1 MNLFG
6 RGLNPRPNM
15 GFPFRVLHVIMK
27 ILSVVGARPQF
38 IKLSALSQEL
48 RKKHQEIILHTG
60 QHYDDELSQIF
71 FSQLSIPEP
80 DYNLGIGSAEHGE
93 QTGRMLKGIEEVL
106 LFERPDLVIV
116 YGDTNS
122 TLAGALAAV
131 KQRIPV
137 AHVEAGLRSFKK
149 SMPEEINRVLTDHI
163 SSLLFCPTRTSVKNL
178 KKEGITKGVY
188 LVGDVMYDSLR
199 QHIKRAEKIS
209 GIMKKLNLS
218 KKDFYLITIHRA
230 ENTDIEEN
238 LNKIVEILSQ
248 LDKKTVFPIH
258 PRTKKC
264 LSEFNLLDKLG
275 SRDHL
280 VLIDPVS
287 YLDMLV
293 LEKNAKCILTDSGGV
308 QKEAFFLK
316 TPCLTLREETE
327 WVETLKSG
335 ANQLVGLEID
345 EVVKKIKKVDYLSRK
360 VQKRTTL
367 TLKRANIRIAKTI
380 ADFEF
385 KRLKNERHR

>member
-1 MNLFG
+1 
-6 RGLNPRPNM
+6 
-15 GFPFRVLHVIMK
+15 MK
-27 ILSVVGARPQF
+27 IISVVGARPQF
-38 IKLSALSQEL
+38 IKLSALSKEL
-48 RKKHQEIILHTG
+48 RKEHQEIILHTG
-60 QHYDDELSQIF
+60 QHYDDELSKIF

-122 TLAGALAAV
+122 TLAGALAGA
-131 KQRIPV
+131 KQNIPI

-149 SMPEEINRVLTDHI
+149 SMPEEINRVLTDHV
-163 SSLLFCPTRTSVKNL
+163 SSLLFCPTKTSVENL
-178 KKEGITKGVY
+178 RKEGITKGVY

-199 QHIKRAEKIS
+199 EHIKRAEKNS
-209 GIMKKLNLS
+209 QIMKKLNLS

-230 ENTDIEEN
+230 ENTDIKGN
-238 LNKIVEILSQ
+238 LKRIVKILTE
-248 LDKKTVFPIH
+248 LDKKTVFPVH

-264 LSEFNLLDKLG
+264 LSEFGLLNKLE
-275 SRDHL
+275 SKDHL
-280 VLIDPVS
+280 LLVDPVS

-316 TPCLTLREETE
+316 TPCLTLRDETE
-327 WVETLKSG
+327 WVETVGSG
-335 ANQLVGLEID
+335 WNRTCGLSHRKIQTFLHKLPYLSPKGKEPFI
-345 EVVKKIKKVDYLSRK
+345 EAKASKKIAACLSYS
-360 VQKRTTL
+360 
-367 TLKRANIRIAKTI
+367 NIR
-380 ADFEF
+380 
-385 KRLKNERHR
+385 

>member
-122 TLAGALAAV
+122 TLAGALASV
-131 KQRIPV
+131 KQKIPV

-149 SMPEEINRVLTDHI
+149 SMPEEVNRVLTDHI

-178 KKEGITKGVY
+178 KKEGITKGVH

-316 TPCLTLREETE
+316 TPCLTLRQETE

-345 EVVKKIKKVDYLSRK
+345 KVVKKIKREDYLSRK

-367 TLKRANIRIAKTI
+367 TLKRANTRIAKII

-385 KRLKNERHR
+385 KRS

>member
-1 MNLFG
+1 
-6 RGLNPRPNM
+6 
-15 GFPFRVLHVIMK
+15 MK
-27 ILSVVGARPQF
+27 IISVVGARPQF
-38 IKLSALSQEL
+38 IKLSALSKEL

-60 QHYDDELSQIF
+60 QHYDDELSKIF

-93 QTGRMLKGIEEVL
+93 QTGRILKGIEEVL

-131 KQRIPV
+131 KHDLPV

-149 SMPEEINRVLTDHI
+149 SMPEEINRVLADHI
-163 SSLLFCPTRTSVKNL
+163 SSLFFCPTKTSVKNL

-218 KKDFYLITIHRA
+218 KKDFYLITTHRA
-230 ENTDIEEN
+230 ENTDIKEN
-238 LNKIVEILSQ
+238 LNKIVEILLQ

-258 PRTKKC
+258 PRTRKF
-264 LSEFNLLDKLG
+264 LSEFNLLGKLESKG
-275 SRDHL
+275 HL

-293 LEKNAKCILTDSGGV
+293 LEKNAKYVLTDSGGV

-316 TPCLTLREETE
+316 TPCLTLRQETE
-327 WVETLKSG
+327 WVETLMNRW
-335 ANQLVGLEID
+335 NQVVGLEKDQVLRAIRD
-345 EVVKKIKKVDYLSRK
+345 IEKIRFKFCKSSVLIKPKASLRISQIISKSKK
-360 VQKRTTL
+360 
-367 TLKRANIRIAKTI
+367 
-380 ADFEF
+380 
-385 KRLKNERHR
+385 